1 MIKDSDIKNFV
12 AKMTYWERV
21 NTYMSEYLLENP
33 LASREEAYKDFMDS
47 GAVDSDAIEYRLE
60 KIIRFGSSVR

>member
-1 MIKDSDIKNFV
+1 MIRDSDIKDFV
-12 AKMTYWERV
+12 SKMTYWERV

-33 LASREEAYKDFMDS
+33 YSSREEAYKDFMDS
-47 GAVDSDAIEYRLE
+47 GVDDSNAIEYRLE